1 MEEGSPIFLSVD
13 QNYLVVRLG
22 GTGCS
27 RGMIHG
33 RLKHSDFGG
42 INLSFTRSAIPQI
55 SKCVFMGF
63 ESENL
68 RFQFV
73 QVGAPE
79 MA

>member
-22 GTGCS
+22 G
-27 RGMIHG
+27 
-33 RLKHSDFGG
+33 HSDFGG

-73 QVGAPE
+73 QVGASE